1 MNSLET
7 YGDFRVEFL
16 HDSTGEKIKEN
27 QLFLNLY
34 DLWSLQR
41 DAFLLE
47 TYKPRSILLKKII
60 KKKLRGR
67 NKLPGFKVL
76 VWKFKEGDGWFDPM
90 CYLNGDEKEY
100 FNKLIVWKRTFEEE
114 FLNCFPA
121 LREQKR
127 HKNFFMKPCFIKFY
141 R

>member
-1 MNSLET
+1 MNYLET

-27 QLFLNLY
+27 RLFLNLY

-41 DAFLLE
+41 DGFLLG

-76 VWKFKEGDGWFDPM
+76 VRKFKEGDGWFDPM

>member
-76 VWKFKEGDGWFDPM
+76 VPKFKEGDGWFDPM

-100 FNKLIVWKRTFEEE
+100 FNKLIVWKCTFEED

-127 HKNFFMKPCFIKFY
+127 HKKFFIKSCFIKFY

>member
-27 QLFLNLY
+27 RLFLNLY

-41 DAFLLE
+41 DGFLLG

-76 VWKFKEGDGWFDPM
+76 VRKFKEGDGWFDPM

-127 HKNFFMKPCFIKFY
+127 HKNFVMKPCFIKFY